1 MIDKESV
8 VSVALFGPKLH
19 YDFCKPHINN
29 FPGSAHFVIYLSIQ
43 NLVEYSDFFI

>member
-8 VSVALFGPKLH
+8 VSMALFGPKLL
-19 YDFCKPHINN
+19 YDLHKPQIDS
-29 FPGSAHFVIYLSIQ
+29 FPWPAHFVICLSIQ